1 MNPLPL
7 LSNDKELQ
15 YWYTAFGYPYDI
27 RIYCVLVL
35 VFACVRMFTNWDIW
49 SLTLPG
55 GRWELTLWQTS
66 FTNARVPLL

>member
-7 LSNDKELQ
+7 LSNDKNCNI
-15 YWYTAFGYPYDI
+15 GIRHPDIPYI

-35 VFACVRMFTNWDIW
+35 VFACVRMFTNWDTW
-49 SLTLPG
+49 SLTLRG